1 MATIDIYKQYFSAAC
16 TFQGVERRGAVVW
29 LTAESDC
36 GNIRYEVGVTFF
48 PHRDDEDFAVSYDAC
63 AQKELFSAKGR
74 RSKKRDAECM
84 DQLQAAANEIAAS
97 LGGTIHWDKPLG
109 EAQQG

>member
-1 MATIDIYKQYFSAAC
+1 MATIDVYKQYFSAEC
-16 TFQGVERRGAVVW
+16 TFNGVERRGAAVW
-29 LTAESDC
+29 LTADSDS

-48 PHRDDEDFAVSYDAC
+48 PHRDEEDFAISYDAS
-63 AQKELFSAKGR
+63 ALKELINTRGR